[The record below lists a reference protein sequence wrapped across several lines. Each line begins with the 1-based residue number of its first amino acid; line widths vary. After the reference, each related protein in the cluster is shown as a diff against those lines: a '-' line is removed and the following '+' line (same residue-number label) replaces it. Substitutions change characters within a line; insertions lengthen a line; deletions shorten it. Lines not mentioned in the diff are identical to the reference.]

1 MLDIYSEHFYRV
13 EVHEDEVKYN
23 FYFFFFEE
31 KYNFYCCSNF
41 SLSKCMTM
49 RVNELSYPLLFST
62 SLTFLCSNIVN
73 MLVYGGRRRK
83 KLVRWQSKKWC
94 LVITYRRKRRCCC
107 LMVVRILLFT
117 TIKMLWFA
125 IKNQLTLELYLFF
138 AIWFQQVMNYVTFS
152 CAVWL
157 CCVRLKYPYG
167 G

>member
-1 MLDIYSEHFYRV
+1 MLDIYREHFYRV

-23 FYFFFFEE
+23 CY
-31 KYNFYCCSNF
+31 YYSHF
-41 SLSKCMTM
+41 SLSKYM
-49 RVNELSYPLLFST
+49 RVNESSYPLLFST
-62 SLTFLCSNIVN
+62 PITFLCSNMVN
-73 MLVYGGRRRK
+73 KFVYGGRWRK

-94 LVITYRRKRRCCC
+94 LVVNYRRKRRCCC
-107 LMVVRILLFT
+107 LLVVRILLLFT

-138 AIWFQQVMNYVTFS
+138 AIWFQQVINYATFS